1 MTTTANPL
9 SAVRDYYTRR
19 LAEHG
24 PTPRGVDWNG
34 VESQEIRFRQL
45 TKLCDAPGRLTLG
58 DYGCGYGAL
67 LDFARA
73 GGFAGEYRGYDV
85 APAMVNAARSRF
97 ADPAARF
104 GSEESIL
111 DGCDVVVASGIFN
124 VKLEAPLPEW
134 EAYVLRTIDRLAA
147 LARRGFGFNALTSY
161 SDAERMRPDLYY
173 PDPCHLFDRC
183 KRRYSRHVALLHDYG
198 LYEFTIL
205 VRY

>member
-1 MTTTANPL
+1 MTTTTANPL

-34 VESQEIRFRQL
+34 AESQQTRFRQL
-45 TKLCDAPGRLTLG
+45 MKLCDAPGRLTLG

-67 LDFARA
+67 LAFARA
-73 GGFAGEYRGYDV
+73 GGFAGEYRGYDI
-85 APAMVNAARSRF
+85 APAMLDAARARS

-104 GSEESIL
+104 ASDESVL
-111 DGCDVVVASGIFN
+111 DGCDVVLASGVVN
-124 VKLEAPLPEW
+124 VKLDTPLPEW

-161 SDAERMRPDLYY
+161 SDPDRMRPDLYY
-173 PDPCHLFDRC
+173 PDPAPTIRTGVLTM
-183 KRRYSRHVALLHDYG
+183 SMAALNLLG
-198 LYEFTIL
+198 QEP
-205 VRY
+205 